1 MNLHASRPSTGET
14 EASWKTEAKGTH
26 IQGLPELQNKF
37 QVSLINVVGLYLKK
51 KKNHK
56 RSWGSGRWFGEKA
69 LATKP
74 DDRSSICGTHKIGE
88 PLH

>member
-51 KKNHK
+51 KK
-56 RSWGSGRWFGEKA
+56 
-69 LATKP
+69 
-74 DDRSSICGTHKIGE
+74 KIIKGAGGQGDG
-88 PLH
+88 LG

>member
-51 KKNHK
+51 KKKIIKGAGGQGDGLGK
-56 RSWGSGRWFGEKA
+56 RHLPPNLMTAVPSVGLIR
-69 LATKP
+69 
-74 DDRSSICGTHKIGE
+74 
-88 PLH
+88 